1 MADNNNRPVNVA
13 IVGGGCAGITAA
25 YELSRPEHA
34 GKYNVTVYQLGWRL
48 GGKGASGRGASGRIE
63 EHGLHLWMGFYENAF
78 QLLRECY
85 SELDRD
91 PATNSIATFEDAF
104 ARDPFVGIADLCS
117 DGKWRPWT
125 ADFPSDDAMPG
136 DPLSNHNPFSVASY
150 LQRSTELLGVIFS
163 SLSSRIDQPFSPSS
177 NQQPPNAGVTTPQA
191 LLDTIGRLLK
201 VGGVISL
208 AGLLEAI
215 QLLGLAFGRIP
226 VLPTQLVQQL
236 LDMVRSNAH
245 LLIENIIAT
254 DDDSRRL
261 WEMAD
266 IIMACMQGAISF
278 DLTTHPDGFD
288 SIDDYDWREW
298 LVLNGASQASVNS
311 AFMRGIYDLLFA
323 YENGDTSNPRMSAGQ
338 ALRGAVRMFFS
349 SRGSIFWK
357 MTAGMGDVVFA
368 PFYEVLKKRGVN
380 FEFFHRLDNIA
391 LVDEATLKDGETP
404 YVNEL
409 EFSVQA
415 LIKNDQAYD
424 PLVPLKNLPCW
435 PSEPLFDQLVD
446 GKSLQREDRQFESDW
461 DDRYVAK
468 KTLKVQEDFDFVVL
482 AVGLGAVPNICGQII
497 ERNKK
502 WQDMVKHVGTVSTQ
516 AMQLWMREDMSS
528 LGWDSPPINLSG
540 FITPFDT
547 WADMTHLTPMEDW
560 PQTPGSIAYFCSV
573 LPEPAAG
580 VDMSAP
586 QYPQSRFDEVKDNSI
601 HFLNNHIQEFWPK
614 AVNGAGKFRWEV
626 LIDSE
631 NPDGVGASQASEA
644 CFDSQFWKAN
654 VNASDRYILSLP
666 GTSKYR
672 ISPLDM
678 SYDNLTIAGDWTSCS
693 HNAGC
698 VEAAVMSGRLAAH
711 ALSASPPLEEIIGFD
726 HP

>member
-1 MADNNNRPVNVA
+1 MDENDNVPLEVA
-13 IVGGGCAGITAA
+13 IVGGGCAGITTAF
-25 YELSRPEHA
+25 ELSRPEHQ
-34 GKYNVTVYQLGWRL
+34 GKFHITVYQQGWRL
-48 GGKGASGRGASGRIE
+48 GGKGASGRGVSGRIE

-85 SELDRD
+85 AELGRD
-91 PATNSIATFEDAF
+91 PATHSIARFEDAF
-104 ARDPFVGIADLCS
+104 ARDPFVGIADLCA

-125 ADFPSDDAMPG
+125 ADFPSDDTTPG
-136 DPLSNHNPFSVASY
+136 DPLSENNPFTVASY

-163 SLSSRIDQPFSPSS
+163 SLSSRQSEHFSPS
-177 NQQPPNAGVTTPQA
+177 PHDTAPHAATTAPQI

-201 VGGVISL
+201 VGGVVSL

-215 QLLGLAFGRIP
+215 QLLGMSFGKIP
-226 VLPTQLVQQL
+226 LLPSKLTQQL
-236 LDMVRSNAH
+236 LDLIRKNAH

-254 DDDSRRL
+254 DDESRRL

-266 IIMACMQGAISF
+266 IILACIQGAISF
-278 DLTTHPDGFD
+278 ELATHPDGFD

-298 LVLNGASQASVNS
+298 LVLNGASESSVNS

-323 YENGDTSNPRMSAGQ
+323 YEGGDTSNPRMSAGQ

-368 PFYEVLKKRGVN
+368 PFYEVLKQRGVS

-391 LVDEATLKDGETP
+391 LVDEATLKPGELP
-404 YVNEL
+404 YVEEL
-409 EFSVQA
+409 QFSMQA
-415 LIKNDQAYD
+415 MFKNKHMYD
-424 PLVPLKNLPCW
+424 PLVQLKGLPVW
-435 PSEPLFDQLVD
+435 PSKPIFEQLLD
-446 GKSLQREDRQFESDW
+446 GETLKSENRDFESDW
-461 DDRYVAK
+461 DKRYVAK
-468 KTLKVQEDFDFVVL
+468 KTLKVQQDFDFVVL
-482 AVGLGAVPNICGQII
+482 AVGLGAVPGICSELIT
-497 ERNKK
+497 RNKR
-502 WQDMVKHVGTVSTQ
+502 WQDMVTHLGTVSTQ

-547 WADMTHLTPMEDW
+547 WADMTHLTLMENW
-560 PQTPGSIAYFCSV
+560 PQAPASIAYFCSV
-573 LPEPAAG
+573 LPELEGGITLEDP
-580 VDMSAP
+580 S
-586 QYPQSRFDEVKDNSI
+586 YPGHRADEVRNNST

-614 AVNGAGKFRWEV
+614 AVDSSGKFRWEI

-631 NPDGVGASQASEA
+631 KPNGGDESGATEAS
-644 CFDSQFWKAN
+644 FDSQFWKAN
-654 VNASDRYILSLP
+654 VNASDRYVLSLP

-698 VEAAVMSGRLAAH
+698 VEAAMMSGRLAAH
-711 ALSASPPLEEIIGFD
+711 ALSGYPALEDIIGFD

>member
-1 MADNNNRPVNVA
+1 MTQSENAPIEVA
-13 IVGGGCAGITAA
+13 IIGGGCAGITAA
-25 YELSRPEHA
+25 YELSKPEHA
-34 GKYNVTVYQLGWRL
+34 GKYHVTVYQLGWRL
-48 GGKGASGRGASGRIE
+48 GGKGASGRGACGRIE

-85 SELDRD
+85 AELDRD
-91 PATNSIATFEDAF
+91 PATHSIATFEDAF
-104 ARDPFVGIADLCS
+104 TRDPFVGIADLCS

-125 ADFPSDDAMPG
+125 ADFPSDDAIPG
-136 DPLSNHNPFSVASY
+136 DPLSEHNPFSVSSY

-163 SLSSRIDQPFSPSS
+163 SLSSRQNQPFSPLS
-177 NQQPPNAGVTTPQA
+177 QQPSSAGSATAPQV
-191 LLDTIGRLLK
+191 LLETIGRLLK
-201 VGGVISL
+201 VGGVVSL

-215 QLLGLAFGRIP
+215 QLLGLAIGRLP
-226 VLPTQLVQQL
+226 VLPNQLVQQL
-236 LDMVRSNAH
+236 LDLIRKNAH
-245 LLIENIIAT
+245 LLIENVIST
-254 DDDSRRL
+254 DDDARRL

-266 IIMACMQGAISF
+266 IIMACIQGAISF

-288 SIDDYDWREW
+288 AIDDYDWREW
-298 LVLNGASQASVNS
+298 LVLNGASESSVNS

-323 YENGDTSNPRMSAGQ
+323 YEGGDTSKPQMSAGQ

-368 PFYEVLKKRGVN
+368 PFYEVLKQRGVT

-391 LVDEATLKDGETP
+391 LVDESRLKPGETP
-404 YVNEL
+404 YVEEL
-409 EFSVQA
+409 QFSVQA
-415 LIKNDQAYD
+415 LIKDQQAYD
-424 PLVPLKNLPCW
+424 PLVQLKNLPVW
-435 PSEPLFDQLVD
+435 PSDPLFDQLVD
-446 GKSLQREDRQFESDW
+446 GEKLKSEQRDFESDW
-461 DDRYVAK
+461 DSRCITK
-468 KTLKVQEDFDFVVL
+468 KSLRVQEDFDFVVL
-482 AVGLGAVPNICGQII
+482 AVGLGAVPHICGDII
-497 ERNKK
+497 KRDKR
-502 WQDMVKHVGTVSTQ
+502 WQDMVNHVGTVSTQ
-516 AMQLWMREDMSS
+516 AMQLWMREDMAS

-560 PQTPGSIAYFCSV
+560 PETPGSIAYFCSV
-573 LPEPAAG
+573 LPEPDGTVALSDPA
-580 VDMSAP
+580 
-586 QYPQSRFDEVKDNSI
+586 YPQHRFDEVKDNST
-601 HFLNNHIQEFWPK
+601 HFLNNHIKEFWPK
-614 AVNGAGKFRWEV
+614 ATTADGKFRWEI
-626 LIDSE
+626 LIDSD
-631 NPDGVGASQASEA
+631 NPLETAPPTNEA
-644 CFDSQFWKAN
+644 GFESQFWKAN
-654 VNASDRYILSLP
+654 VNSSDRYVLSLP

-711 ALSASPPLEEIIGFD
+711 ALSASPALEDIVGFD